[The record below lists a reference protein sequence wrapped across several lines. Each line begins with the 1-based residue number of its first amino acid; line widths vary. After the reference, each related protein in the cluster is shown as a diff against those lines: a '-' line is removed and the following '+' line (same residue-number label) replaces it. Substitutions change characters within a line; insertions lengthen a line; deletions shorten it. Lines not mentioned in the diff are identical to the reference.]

1 MKKIIIFLVVTLSFS
16 ASDALAKKKMYK
28 WVDENGNVSY
38 SDTVQPEQIKKA
50 HEELNEQGVV
60 VEKVGNARTDEEFY
74 QDRLKELQK
83 KKELEKQKRLEEK
96 RQNIIKAY
104 TNEQEIIRLKDERIS
119 SLERNIELAEQSLTF
134 QRASQEQLMSRAAD
148 SERNGQEVSKAL
160 KSRIEVIKDKINYQL
175 KFIEVKKEEIDRVQ
189 QRFEKDLKTYREA
202 KQAQN
207 NSYK

>member
-1 MKKIIIFLVVTLSFS
+1 MNKIMVLWVVTLCFS
-16 ASDALAKKKMYK
+16 SSEVLAKKKMYK
-28 WVDENGNVSY
+28 WVDENGKVSY

-60 VEKVGNARTDEEFY
+60 VEKVGNARTEEEYY
-74 QDRLKELQK
+74 QDKLREIQK

-104 TNEQEIIRLKDERIS
+104 TNEQEIIRLKDERLA
-119 SLERNIELAEQSLTF
+119 SLKRNIELAEQSLTF
-134 QRASQEQLMSRAAD
+134 QRASQEELMSRAAD

-160 KSRIEVIKDKINYQL
+160 KSRIEIIKDKINYQL

-189 QRFEKDLKTYREA
+189 QRFKKDLKTYREA
-202 KQAQN
+202 KEAQN
-207 NSYK
+207 N

>member
-1 MKKIIIFLVVTLSFS
+1 MNKIMVLWVVTLCIST
-16 ASDALAKKKMYK
+16 SDVLAKKKMYK
-28 WVDENGNVSY
+28 WVDENGKVSY

-60 VEKVGNARTDEEFY
+60 VEKVGNARTEEEYY
-74 QDRLKELQK
+74 QDKLREIQK

-104 TNEQEIIRLKDERIS
+104 TNEQEIIRLKNERLA
-119 SLERNIELAEQSLTF
+119 SLKRNIELAEQSLTF
-134 QRASQEQLMSRAAD
+134 QRASQEELMSRAAD

-160 KSRIEVIKDKINYQL
+160 KSRIEIIKDKINYQL

-189 QRFEKDLKTYREA
+189 QRFKKDLKTYREA
-202 KQAQN
+202 KEAQN
-207 NSYK
+207 N

>member
-1 MKKIIIFLVVTLSFS
+1 MNKLMVLWVVTLCFS
-16 ASDALAKKKMYK
+16 SSDVLAKKKMYK
-28 WVDENGNVSY
+28 WVDENGKVSY

-60 VEKVGNARTDEEFY
+60 VDRVGNARTDEEYY
-74 QDRLKELQK
+74 QEKLKELQR

-104 TNEQEIIRLKDERIS
+104 TNEKEIVRLKDERLA
-119 SLERNIELAEQSLTF
+119 SLKRNIELAEQSLTF
-134 QRASQEQLMSRAAD
+134 QRASQEELMSRAAD

-160 KSRIEVIKDKINYQL
+160 KSRIEIIKDKINYQL

-189 QRFEKDLKTYREA
+189 QRFKKDLKTYREA
-202 KQAQN
+202 KEAQN
-207 NSYK
+207 N